1 MNERKEIME
10 MICQMND
17 EQFQW
22 FTSQVQSVLNDE
34 SP

>member
-1 MNERKEIME
+1 MNERKEIAE

-22 FTSQVQSVLNDE
+22 FTSQVQSLLNDE
-34 SP
+34 LP